1 MWPGSNRILIIE
13 GRALVGEMLASA
25 LNAAMENA
33 SIRVIKSLNQVY
45 PRDPQIAVFNF
56 MHRQVDAGAIDAVI
70 RCVVSRIGETPLV
83 ILTDSV
89 DARIA
94 EVVERHRVRGWV
106 AASFGFDIFVA
117 AIRTA
122 LSGGAFLPS
131 LDGEAVLMDGTEL
144 GANMVPDVGLT
155 DRELEVLRILR
166 QGKSN
171 KIISFE
177 LNISESTTKVHIS
190 NIMRKLHVHNRTQ
203 IAVRMSGGTT
213 PSF

>member
-1 MWPGSNRILIIE
+1 
-13 GRALVGEMLASA
+13 
-25 LNAAMENA
+25 
-33 SIRVIKSLNQVY
+33 
-45 PRDPQIAVFNF
+45 
-56 MHRQVDAGAIDAVI
+56 
-70 RCVVSRIGETPLV
+70 
-83 ILTDSV
+83 
-89 DARIA
+89 
-94 EVVERHRVRGWV
+94 
-106 AASFGFDIFVA
+106 
-117 AIRTA
+117 
-122 LSGGAFLPS
+122 
-131 LDGEAVLMDGTEL
+131 
-144 GANMVPDVGLT
+144 MVPDVGLT